1 MDAFIPALPTPIS
14 TIQLCCQTHTHGER
28 GSIRTAGLGAGAV
41 TAVRHGA
48 ATKGT
53 HFSCRMHNT
62 SYRTRDLKKGTQT
75 NDQLRTAHANELKST
90 ARLIILHFVIKL
102 IRS

>member
-1 MDAFIPALPTPIS
+1 MDAFIPGLHSSALLPNTN
-14 TIQLCCQTHTHGER
+14 TRRER
-28 GSIRTAGLGAGAV
+28 DSIRTAGLGAGAV

-62 SYRTRDLKKGTQT
+62 NYRTRDFLKRNT
-75 NDQLRTAHANELKST
+75 NKRSVENST
-90 ARLIILHFVIKL
+90 RERVKIYG
-102 IRS
+102 